1 MRGLKLKNSVQF
13 TPRSPPASPKVPRMT
28 TEFEQLKDMF
38 PDLSD
43 EQILDNLKCFG
54 SVAEAAFWLTSEE
67 SPEKALLKAIKAKMG
82 DCKVKLKI
90 DEEDLVNDAM
100 TYYKSAE
107 FDPTAEL
114 VGLCR
119 EVGVEQLLLHS
130 DFSTKANQLLILGE
144 YYVSFL
150 LTDYGL
156 FQNFT
161 S

>member
-67 SPEKALLKAIKAKMG
+67 PPEKR
-82 DCKVKLKI
+82 
-90 DEEDLVNDAM
+90 
-100 TYYKSAE
+100 
-107 FDPTAEL
+107 PEL
-114 VGLCR
+114 C
-119 EVGVEQLLLHS
+119 
-130 DFSTKANQLLILGE
+130 
-144 YYVSFL
+144 
-150 LTDYGL
+150 
-156 FQNFT
+156 
-161 S
+161 